1 MKVTRDV
8 ILDLLPIYLADEAS
22 QDTRELVEAHLTADP
37 QLAKLAERAAAQQQ
51 LEEVAVPLTV
61 DDEMRTY
68 QMTKLLMRQHNIFL
82 PLALVFTFLWVA
94 YLIFDAVTGILSPGG
109 GFALFVVAAFFWIGF
124 LNIMYQLNQRQ

>member
-1 MKVTRDV
+1 M
-8 ILDLLPIYLADEAS
+8 
-22 QDTRELVEAHLTADP
+22 VEAHLTADP

-61 DDEMRTY
+61 EDEMRTF
-68 QMTKLLMRQHNIFL
+68 QMTKLLVRQHNIFL

-94 YLIFDAVTGILSPGG
+94 YLIFDTLTSS
-109 GFALFVVAAFFWIGF
+109 VAGNLGLGWPFFLVATFFWIGF

>member
-8 ILDLLPIYLADEAS
+8 ILDLLPVYLAGEAS
-22 QDTRELVEAHLTADP
+22 QDSRELVEAHLAADP
-37 QLAKLAERAAAQQQ
+37 QLAKLAERAATQQR
-51 LEEVAVPLTV
+51 LEEVDVPLTV
-61 DDEMRTY
+61 EDEMKAF

-94 YLIFDAVTGILSPGG
+94 YLIADALTGALSIGG
-109 GFALFVVAAFFWIGF
+109 GVALFYVAAFFWIGF